1 MNRHIAKNIGCGFLF
16 QNVNEGIESEFH
28 AKRLTWGVINALREA
43 NFQLEVYRK
52 NYYKP
57 RLIEEFKRLNE

>member
-1 MNRHIAKNIGCGFLF
+1 MKWMNRHIAKNIGCGFLF

-52 NYYKP
+52 NY
-57 RLIEEFKRLNE
+57 